1 MVGTKQHMYVVCMEC
16 VPPKLAAATLHT
28 LLLSKIFRGHT
39 AKLIELTSSTDPP
52 NIKMHLMYY
61 LDESGKRVYTLKVR
75 LWRYLYNRVSDF
87 IRSSNRSKRN
97 LCLHYC
103 ATMVVIF
110 PHWRK
115 KCVAVILFFLHLC
128 FLPRSSQHLLFWIGR
143 IKCNL
148 ANKYHNNKHQ
158 NKNLTSI
165 KNRNSIQR
173 TKLLNRP
180 TLLGSHLMI
189 NSAVNG

>member
-1 MVGTKQHMYVVCMEC
+1 MRV
-16 VPPKLAAATLHT
+16 A
-28 LLLSKIFRGHT
+28 
-39 AKLIELTSSTDPP
+39 
-52 NIKMHLMYY
+52 
-61 LDESGKRVYTLKVR
+61 SG
-75 LWRYLYNRVSDF
+75 F
-87 IRSSNRSKRN
+87 IRLRCVSGGTYTIEYLISSDHQTDRSETLC